1 MEPFAAFIGESW
13 AREAVRPE
21 AGTSGR
27 AVSGGSSSSSS
38 APRGAT
44 GQDANELR
52 HASQL
57 REHGLEN
64 ETGSNHCFLNVVI
77 QALWNLKSF
86 RRRLLSS
93 PIPHNDCSG
102 SDGER
107 SQLNGDLGGKLAPES
122 CYAALKQVF
131 SEFIAS
137 EADTLPPDALRLALS
152 RVYDSE
158 GRFQLGEMEDATETI
173 EALLGI
179 LHACNVPAG
188 KREAPQASHVC
199 SDRLSSRRLSDSER
213 VEHASDFG
221 CHPLCLAHE
230 VFGMEVVDFPRCT
243 FCGATGEPSVSGQF
257 LYCAYVSE
265 LLECHN
271 RLYEAEAASNPFG
284 LVQDAVS
291 RMTSRLGG
299 NSCCSLQDALRELCQ
314 SEKGEKCG
322 ECNSRKTFVMERW
335 MTRRPKTFIISLAW
349 PSSSPGRETLWLV
362 LSMIRPKLQLEQI
375 FRFSHSAKPGKD
387 VQSEQIYSF
396 HGLICYYGMHYIAL
410 FWCPARM
417 RWVLFDDTF
426 VREKEDWSAVASL
439 IVSGQYVPTLIF
451 YQCLQDTPAP
461 AESLE
466 ELVRQVTELEDRQS
480 ACALM

>member
-1 MEPFAAFIGESW
+1 MEPFAAFVGESW
-13 AREAVRPE
+13 AREAVRTQ
-21 AGTSGR
+21 AGHA

-38 APRGAT
+38 SAAQGR
-44 GQDANELR
+44 DANELR

-64 ETGSNHCFLNVVI
+64 ENGSNHCFLNVVI

-93 PIPHNDCSG
+93 PLPHNDCSG
-102 SDGER
+102 SDGEK
-107 SQLNGDLGGKLAPES
+107 SQGLHGDLGGKLAPES
-122 CYAALKQVF
+122 CYAALKHVF

-137 EADTLPPDALRLALS
+137 EADTLPPDVLRLALS

-158 GRFQLGEMEDATETI
+158 NRFQLGEMEDATETI

-179 LHACNVPAG
+179 LHACNVQPG
-188 KREAPQASHVC
+188 KREEPQASPVD
-199 SDRLSSRRLSDSER
+199 SDQLGSRRLSHSER

-230 VFGMEVVDFPRCT
+230 VFGMEVVDLPRCT
-243 FCGATGEPSVSGQF
+243 FCGATGEPSVSGQY

-265 LLECHN
+265 LLECQK
-271 RLYEAEAASNPFG
+271 RLYEAENASNPFG

-299 NSCCSLQDALRELCQ
+299 TSCCSLQDALRELCQ
-314 SEKGEKCG
+314 SEEGEKCG
-322 ECNSRKTFVMERW
+322 ECNSRRTFVMERW

-375 FRFSHSAKPGKD
+375 FRFSHSGPPGNE
-387 VQSEQIYSF
+387 VQSEQSYSF

-410 FWCPARM
+410 FWCPARK

-451 YQCLQDTPAP
+451 YQCLQDTSAP

>member
-1 MEPFAAFIGESW
+1 MEPFASTIGES
-13 AREAVRPE
+13 VRPE
-21 AGTSGR
+21 AGISGY
-27 AVSGGSSSSSS
+27 AVFGGSSSSSS
-38 APRGAT
+38 APRAT
-44 GQDANELR
+44 RQDADELR

-64 ETGSNHCFLNVVI
+64 ELGSNHCFLNVVI

-93 PIPHNDCSG
+93 PLPHTDSL
-102 SDGER
+102 SIDGER
-107 SQLNGDLGGKLAPES
+107 SQLNGELGDKLAPES
-122 CYAALKQVF
+122 CYAALKEVF
-131 SEFIAS
+131 SEFSAS

-158 GRFQLGEMEDATETI
+158 GRFKLGEMEDATETI

-179 LHACNVPAG
+179 LHACNVQPG
-188 KREAPQASHVC
+188 YCESCQARPVS
-199 SDRLSSRRLSDSER
+199 SDRLTSRRISDSER

-230 VFGMEVVDFPRCT
+230 VFGMEVVDLPRCT
-243 FCGATGEPSVSGQF
+243 FCGATGEPSVLGQ
-257 LYCAYVSE
+257 YIYGAYVSE
-265 LLECHN
+265 LLECQT
-271 RLYEAEAASNPFG
+271 RLSEAEAASNPFG

-291 RMTSRLGG
+291 RITSRLGG
-299 NSCCSLQDALRELCQ
+299 RSSCSLQDALRELCQ
-314 SEKGEKCG
+314 SEDGEKCG

-335 MTRRPKTFIISLAW
+335 MTRRPRTFIISLAW
-349 PSSSPGRETLWLV
+349 PSSSPGRETIWRV
-362 LSMIRPKLQLEQI
+362 LSMIRPKLQLEHI
-375 FRFSHSAKPGKD
+375 FRFSHSGWPGNEM
-387 VQSEQIYSF
+387 QSQQGYSF

-417 RWVLFDDTF
+417 RWVLFDDNF
-426 VREKEDWSAVASL
+426 VREKEDWSSVASFIL
-439 IVSGQYVPTLIF
+439 SGQYVPTLIF

-461 AESLE
+461 ETSLE
-466 ELVRQVTELEDRQS
+466 ELVRQVNELEDPQS